1 MTDERLRII
10 FGGITQLMVTGLVGA
25 AWLLDK
31 VSSTEALIPLL
42 ALGGLE
48 IAGRAT
54 KGRTP
59 PGGPTA
65 AALFMALQALQT
77 TFV

>member
-10 FGGITQLMVTGLVGA
+10 FGGLTQLVVTGFVGT
-25 AWLLDK
+25 AWLLGK
-31 VSSTEALIPLL
+31 VGSTEALIPLL
-42 ALGGLE
+42 ALGGME

-59 PGGPTA
+59 APGPTA
-65 AALFMALQALQT
+65 AALFMVIQAMQPLL
-77 TFV
+77 V